1 MSEKVIAIISER
13 ALDLD
18 YPKSGEEIF
27 LQGLLKV
34 VKEMG
39 FKVIKVYSKRLFEI
53 ERLRHIKPSQMH
65 LVYVPLKSLL
75 FLKKVFPQ
83 SKFIY
88 HVYYLSYATLPKYSE
103 IKWRAGLI
111 FMSLFIDSY
120 LATSPI
126 LTRSL
131 RLTTPFRDVFL
142 LEPYYK
148 CNYCSFNNN
157 YELWSSKAEELKHG
171 ILRVLYIGYVNQ
183 WRFPYRAILHGLSK
197 LKHRVYLFIYTVDK
211 VNEAVYSY
219 RNITVSINPKY
230 LTEDLKCDVYKR
242 SHFFLYLPL
251 KNVAIIPPISL
262 LEAVYHGAI
271 PVVSN
276 YVKKIVPGIPN
287 INVVEDLS
295 DLSSVI
301 GSLADAVVAQDYPFK
316 ALQKA
321 FQHYYSKE
329 RFLSQLLSILRSL
342 KS

>member
-1 MSEKVIAIISER
+1 MSEKVIAIISGR

-18 YPKSGEEIF
+18 HPKSGEETF

-34 VKEMG
+34 LKEMS
-39 FKVIKVYSKRLFEI
+39 FKVIKIDSKRLFEI
-53 ERLRHIKPSQMH
+53 ERFRHIKPSQIH
-65 LVYVPLKSLL
+65 LIYVPLKYLL

-83 SKFIY
+83 SKFVY

-111 FMSLFIDSY
+111 SMSLFIDSY

-126 LTRSL
+126 LTHSL
-131 RLTTPFRDVFL
+131 RLTIPFRNIFL

-148 CNYCSFNNN
+148 CYYCSFNNN

-171 ILRVLYIGYVNQ
+171 ILRVLYIGYINQ

-197 LKHRVYLFIYTVDK
+197 LKHRIHLIIYTVDQI
-211 VNEAVYSY
+211 NEIVYSY
-219 RNITVSINPKY
+219 RNITVSIHSKY
-230 LTEDLKCDVYKR
+230 LTRDLKCDIYKR

-262 LEAVYHGAI
+262 LEAVYHGVI

-295 DLSSVI
+295 DLSSVME
-301 GSLADAVVAQDYPFK
+301 SLVDAVIAQDYPFK

-321 FQHYYSKE
+321 FQHYYDKE
-329 RFLSQLLSILRSL
+329 RFLSQLLPILRSL